1 MNCGDAMPINYLEIQ
16 KQVIEMAERSPAR
29 QRQQEER
36 CQHATRLLEAHADH
50 QDELRQKVE
59 NAAAANPSLRCA
71 IPVKEWLTH
80 CVDLPVIDNPYIL
93 LAADGSQIHPDR
105 HDAVQF
111 GVINAGAL
119 RMQPGSGEAPRE
131 TVTSRLLYHDDLE
144 PPDGPLTE
152 EVVAL
157 MRDLEERNLLL
168 QLAKQDSDQQVVA
181 LTDGP
186 LEPYVRDP
194 RERQS
199 IKKLFE
205 DYFKNLQELGSLG
218 VCLAGYVDK
227 PGADLIVRL
236 LEIGEMSE
244 EDLPHAERHRPLRG
258 LTDADLLHNRLQP
271 GQRSAVFAIQSPA
284 GEYFSGALALHFFY
298 LNVGRAD
305 KPSLARIEFPA
316 WVARSADLVDLLH
329 AALVSQ
335 CRQMGARPYPYVLH
349 RAHETAVVSMLEKQ
363 HLSSLIALQLR
374 QHGVEPGD
382 LSNKQ
387 FGKNNMGNRTRYK
400 QK

>member
-1 MNCGDAMPINYLEIQ
+1 MPINYLEIQ
-16 KQVIEMAERSPAR
+16 KQVIEMAECSPAR
-29 QRQQEER
+29 QRKQEER
-36 CQHATRLLEAHADH
+36 CQRAAQLLEAHADH
-50 QDELRQKVE
+50 LDDLRQKVE
-59 NAAAANPSLRCA
+59 SAAGLNPSLRCA
-71 IPVKEWLTH
+71 APFKEALTF
-80 CVDLPVIDNPYIL
+80 CKDAPPFEPSAVL

-144 PPDGPLTE
+144 PPDGALTE
-152 EVVAL
+152 ELVSL

-168 QLAKQDSDQQVVA
+168 QLAKQDSEQQVVA

-205 DYFKNLQELGSLG
+205 DYLKNLQELDNLK

-227 PGADLIVRL
+227 PGAEFIVRL

-244 EDLPHAERHRPLRG
+244 EDLPHADRRHPLRG
-258 LTDADLLHNRLQP
+258 LTDADLLHSRLQP

-284 GEYFSGALALHFFY
+284 GEYFNGSLALHFFY
-298 LNVGRAD
+298 LNVGRSER
-305 KPSLARIEFPA
+305 PSLARVEFPA
-316 WVARSADLVDLLH
+316 WVARDDALVDLLH

-363 HLSSLIALQLR
+363 HLSELIALQLR

-387 FGKNNMGNRTRYK
+387 FGKNNMGSRTRYK